1 MLRNDVLTLMEAL
14 KLRGMQ
20 EVYDEVLASGRKQ
33 RAIPEKV
40 ILELLKAETA
50 ERRLRSIRYRLGQ
63 ARFPMAKDLDS
74 FRFAETSVDEAQIR
88 SLYEG
93 GFLQDR
99 SNLIFVG
106 GTGTGK
112 THLAIAITANIV
124 RQGSRARFYNLVDLA
139 NDLEQ
144 ENLAG
149 RSGRLTANLSRFN
162 LVVLDELGYLPFS
175 KNARQLLFHLISKL
189 YEQTSGDH
197 YHQSRL
203 RGMAP
208 GLRRQ
213 EDDHRHARPYHPS
226 LRDHRDWKRLL
237 ENETQGLLK

>member
-1 MLRNDVLTLMEAL
+1 MLRNEVLALMEAL

-20 EVYDEVLASGRKQ
+20 EVYDEVLATGRKQ

-74 FRFAETSVDEAQIR
+74 FQFADTAVDEAQIR

-93 GFLQDR
+93 VFLQNR

-112 THLAIAITANIV
+112 THLAIAIAANLV

-149 RSGRLTANLSRFN
+149 RGGKRTASPSRLH
-162 LVVLDELGYLPFS
+162 LVVLDELGYL
-175 KNARQLLFHLISKL
+175 
-189 YEQTSGDH
+189 
-197 YHQSRL
+197 
-203 RGMAP
+203 
-208 GLRRQ
+208 
-213 EDDHRHARPYHPS
+213 
-226 LRDHRDWKRLL
+226 
-237 ENETQGLLK
+237 

>member
-1 MLRNDVLTLMEAL
+1 MLRNEVLALMEAL

-20 EVYDEVLASGRKQ
+20 EVYDEVLSSGRKQ

-40 ILELLKAETA
+40 VLELLKAEAA

-63 ARFPMAKDLDS
+63 ARFPMLKDLDS
-74 FRFAETSVDEAQIR
+74 FRFADSDIDEAQIR

-93 GFLQDR
+93 GFLEAH

-112 THLAIAITANIV
+112 THLAIAIAANLV

-149 RSGRLTANLSRFN
+149 RGGRLTTSLSGTDHF
-162 LVVLDELGYLPFS
+162 D
-175 KNARQLLFHLISKL
+175 KAR
-189 YEQTSGDH
+189 
-197 YHQSRL
+197 
-203 RGMAP
+203 
-208 GLRRQ
+208 
-213 EDDHRHARPYHPS
+213 
-226 LRDHRDWKRLL
+226 
-237 ENETQGLLK
+237 NETGEG

>member
-1 MLRNDVLTLMEAL
+1 MLRNEVMNLMETL

-20 EVYDEVLASGRKQ
+20 EVYDEVLANGRKQ

-40 ILELLKAETA
+40 VLELLKAESA

-63 ARFPMAKDLDS
+63 ARFPLAKDLDS
-74 FRFAETSVDEAQIR
+74 FRFSEASVDETQIR

-93 GFLQDR
+93 GFLQDH

-112 THLAIAITANIV
+112 THLAIAIATNLV

-149 RSGRLTANLSRFN
+149 RGGRLAASLSRLTGWCSMNWGICRSPRTPANGSF
-162 LVVLDELGYLPFS
+162 
-175 KNARQLLFHLISKL
+175 
-189 YEQTSGDH
+189 T
-197 YHQSRL
+197 
-203 RGMAP
+203 
-208 GLRRQ
+208 
-213 EDDHRHARPYHPS
+213 
-226 LRDHRDWKRLL
+226 
-237 ENETQGLLK
+237 